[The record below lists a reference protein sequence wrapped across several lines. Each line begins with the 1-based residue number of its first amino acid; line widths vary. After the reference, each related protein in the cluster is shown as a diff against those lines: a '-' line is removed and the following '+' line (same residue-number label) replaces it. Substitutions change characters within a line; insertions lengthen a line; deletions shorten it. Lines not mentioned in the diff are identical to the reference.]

1 MSVAVGALA
10 ASESKRLFRSPLAWI
25 VLALGEGFMALFFML
40 LVVRYLENEAAL
52 RASGVTNAVLVPY
65 FTAANL
71 GMLLVA
77 PLLTMNAIAGERR
90 DGTLRFLYSTPLGA
104 LDIVGG
110 KLGGVLGLT
119 GAYVLLVV
127 LMPATLFWGTPLD
140 AGVYAAN
147 VLGLALFTLMHV
159 SLGLMCSALTRQPVA
174 AALVALVV
182 SLALWLLDWA
192 VRLDPA
198 ASHIG
203 AHATL
208 ARLRGFS
215 LGLVSSADIA
225 WFVLASLLFL
235 ALTALLVDADRSLA

>member
-140 AGVYAAN
+140 AGRSSRVP
-147 VLGLALFTLMHV
+147 TC
-159 SLGLMCSALTRQPVA
+159 SLTASAMTIRSYSAWVAGRASRSIPSASATRSMA
-174 AALVALVV
+174 SSNSARACAAL
-182 SLALWLLDWA
+182 
-192 VRLDPA
+192 R
-198 ASHIG
+198 H
-203 AHATL
+203 
-208 ARLRGFS
+208 RK
-215 LGLVSSADIA
+215 
-225 WFVLASLLFL
+225 
-235 ALTALLVDADRSLA
+235 